1 MRDISLVKFLP
12 IEPRVPFISGRKIAA
27 ILSVLAVIASV
38 FLFFTKDLNYGIDFT
53 GGTVLEIDTGSD
65 PTDDDINKY
74 RALMNSLNLGNV
86 GIQTIKAPCSDDE
99 RANDTCADKYNFL
112 RITIPIQEETVER
125 ENELTR
131 LLLNSL
137 DELEGD
143 NFVIESTNT
152 NDRGFTSVMVRHGN
166 EPLAEEFITTE
177 AVTTETGSVDAAPG
191 EEDDEKEDP
200 KITEI
205 QKVINSLGLNNA
217 DVTKRGENL
226 AEILYQEKEEASATV
241 QQLALGDAK
250 LALAKETGSFGINS
264 QSVLGSKVSGE
275 LRRKGIMAVVLALFM
290 VLAYIWFRFE
300 WQFALGAVVA
310 LFHDVILTIGV
321 FSLTQLEFNL
331 SIIAAILTI
340 VGYSL
345 NDTVIV
351 YDRIREN
358 MRKYKKMPMKE
369 LINLSINDTLS
380 RTIMTS
386 FTTLMALLA
395 LYLLG
400 GPGLEGFA
408 FAMIWG
414 VFIGTY
420 SSIFVASP
428 LLLFFKLRNVRSGE
442 DAGELATS

>member
-12 IEPRVPFISGRKIAA
+12 IEPKVPFISGRKIAA
-27 ILSVLAVIASV
+27 VLSVLAIIASI
-38 FLFFTKDLNYGIDFT
+38 FLFFSKGLNYGIDFT

-65 PTDDDINKY
+65 PTEDDIRTY
-74 RALMNSLNLGNV
+74 RDLMNSLNLGSV
-86 GIQTIKAPCSDDE
+86 GLQTIKAPCSDEE
-99 RANDTCADKYNFL
+99 RADGTCADKYSYL

-125 ENELTR
+125 EGALIDSLLT
-131 LLLNSL
+131 SL

-143 NFVIESTNT
+143 NFSVDSKKT
-152 NDRGFTSVMVRHGN
+152 NDRGFTSVMVSYGN
-166 EPLAEEFITTE
+166 ESLADEFITTE
-177 AVTTETGSVDAAPG
+177 AAATETGTVEAAPG
-191 EEDDEKEDP
+191 EEDLEAEDP

-205 QKVINSLGLNNA
+205 KKVINSLGLNNA
-217 DVTKRGENL
+217 EVNIRSDNV
-226 AEILYQEKEEASATV
+226 AEILYQKKEEASATV
-241 QQLALGDAK
+241 QQLALGYSK

-275 LRRKGIMAVVLALFM
+275 LRRKGIMAVVIALFM

-300 WQFALGAVVA
+300 WQFALGAVIA

-358 MRKYKKMPMKE
+358 MRKYKKMPMIE

-400 GPGLEGFA
+400 GEGLEGFA

-414 VFIGTY
+414 VFVGTY

-428 LLLFFKLRNVRSGE
+428 LLLLFKLRNVRSGE
-442 DAGELATS
+442 VPQGSTV

>member
-1 MRDISLVKFLP
+1 MRDISLVRFLP

-27 ILSVLAVIASV
+27 ILSVLAVIASIFMFV
-38 FLFFTKDLNYGIDFT
+38 TKGLNYGIDFT

-65 PTDDDINKY
+65 PSDADIKRY
-74 RALMNSLNLGNV
+74 RDLMESLNVGGV
-86 GIQTIKAPCSDDE
+86 GIQTIKAPCSDAE
-99 RANDTCADKYNFL
+99 RDDGSCADKYNYL
-112 RITIPIQEETVER
+112 RITIPIQEESVAR
-125 ENELTR
+125 ESELVDAM
-131 LLLNSL
+131 LNSL
-137 DELEGD
+137 DSLEGD
-143 NFVIESTNT
+143 NFVIESRDT
-152 NDRGFTSVMVRHGN
+152 NDRGYTSVMARHGSDRMAQGFLTI
-166 EPLAEEFITTE
+166 EGPA
-177 AVTTETGSVDAAPG
+177 TETGETESAPGDEDPDAA
-191 EEDDEKEDP
+191 DP
-200 KITEI
+200 KVLEI
-205 QKVINSLGLNNA
+205 EKVINSLGLNNA
-217 DVTKRGENL
+217 EVTRRGDNQV
-226 AEILYQEKEEASATV
+226 EILYQEKEEASATV
-241 QQLALGDAK
+241 QQLALGYSK
-250 LALAKETGSFGINS
+250 LAIAGEVGDFKINS

-275 LRRKGIMAVVLALFM
+275 LRRKGIMAVVIALFM

-358 MRKYKKMPMKE
+358 MRKYKKMPMIE

-386 FTTLMALLA
+386 VTTLMALLA
-395 LYLLG
+395 LYILG

-442 DAGELATS
+442 AQAATA